1 RRQRARHTHVRRDLR
16 GVYNLYK
23 PDSVIAEMQKEKNKD
38 SDINLDD
45 TLDVSKLSRKERKA
59 LEDAMEGSI
68 SSYPHLMAMKPSEG
82 YVFYSDYFTVDNH
95 YGCVLAFFHDD
106 SAEDHFAEFWGKIG
120 RASCRER
127 VVGAWG

>member
-1 RRQRARHTHVRRDLR
+1 DKLRSGGQCDGVIVTHLSIQEVI
-16 GVYNLYK
+16 
-23 PDSVIAEMQKEKNKD
+23 IAEMQNEKNKD
-38 SDINLDD
+38 SEINLDY
-45 TLDVSKLSRKERKA
+45 TLDESKLSRKERKA

-82 YVFYSDYFTVDNH
+82 YVFNSDYFTVDNH